1 MRVIVVEP
9 WKKPYLKEI
18 DGSLESMQAIVGGH
32 IEAVYPFRHS
42 VAVVCDEEGMLK
54 GYQPNRMI
62 NGNLPIFGT
71 FFLCGLGDEDFTD
84 MPRHLID
91 RYIEKFT
98 YENLFI
104 IF

>member
-42 VAVVCDEEGMLK
+42 VAVVCDEDGLLK

-62 NGNLPIFGT
+62 TENLTIFGT
-71 FFLCGLGDEDFTD
+71 FFLCGLGEEDFTD
-84 MPRHLID
+84 MPRHLVD
-91 RYIEKFT
+91 RYLDKFK
-98 YENLFI
+98 YPNIFI
-104 IF
+104 TL